1 MIITIIIIIIKKMAK
16 NILIFLSN
24 IDYTKKCD
32 EVIEYSTNTN
42 NTINRRMI
50 PDDYIEEIRYLT
62 GSKIKKLLDIQTY
75 PDNWGCHNKEIIS
88 FIFKKRYCSISELF
102 SNNSIYISVRI
113 YPSIN
118 PPPF

>member
-1 MIITIIIIIIKKMAK
+1 MAR

-24 IDYTKKCD
+24 LNYTQKCED
-32 EVIEYSTNTN
+32 VIEYSTQTHTDTN
-42 NTINRRMI
+42 KRMI

-62 GSKIKKLLDIQTY
+62 GCHFWKLFDIQTY

-88 FIFKKRYCSISELF
+88 FIFKNRYCSISELF
-102 SNNSIYISVRI
+102 SDDSNYLSVRV
-113 YPSIN
+113 YPSKN